1 MRASSL
7 LIATLAVVAGVHGR
21 AVASVPAAALQS
33 QAPSAEPSGTVAQPT
48 HAPNVPPPA
57 HPAATHPANLADPPA
72 TTPASGDSGDE
83 ARRLHHWRPNG
94 DRNPDHQAG
103 HASSFAAPADVPP
116 VIPPV
121 RNDDE
126 PNSFSQPAA
135 AAPAVP
141 AAAAPE
147 AAPAAAPA
155 PVAAPPTTVSTAAV
169 AQPQIIQPAVVEQP
183 AAAADPAPAAAPATV
198 ASPAQESRP
207 APAVAPQVA
216 PASSKK
222 SSVVLAPVA
231 SAVGV
236 VCVVG
241 LVAAGLIVR
250 KRRAAGSKPGGLPYT
265 GSAGSKGFGGE
276 MSDPSMHRV
285 LSGAFPAAYHN
296 EQMPSRDVDMENP
309 PLSLPRIPA
318 RAVGAGAGAFAAAA
332 ADDDYDYL
340 AIERAVTDVFQR
352 HQSGPMPELQHIQPI
367 PVEQGW
373 HEQANI
379 APYLTAQ
386 TVAVGRGDS
395 LYSDYASM
403 PPSEAEVLPVERAAS
418 PMTTNLA
425 LPVSEEAQNAA
436 QDEDLSFRDSFA
448 STSSIGS
455 YYRASVASS
464 ILPPDD
470 SLSINTFGKSRA
482 ADAADAVKHSTLM
495 NALNHIGSNA
505 PGAAGAGGH
514 GYWSDDDD
522 DEDANSE
529 TESQSTIRPSKHAA
543 YDTGTLHSH
552 ATSDGQSFV
561 TADESIHTRD

>member
-21 AVASVPAAALQS
+21 AVASVPGAALQS
-33 QAPSAEPSGTVAQPT
+33 EAASAALAEPSGTVSQPT
-48 HAPNVPPPA
+48 HAPKVPRPA
-57 HPAATHPANLADPPA
+57 HPAG
-72 TTPASGDSGDE
+72 TPAHNLVEPPVPTAAPGDSDGDE
-83 ARRLHHWRPNG
+83 ARRFHPWRPNG
-94 DRNPDHQAG
+94 GRNPDHEHEAG
-103 HASSFAAPADVPP
+103 HGSSFGAAPDVPP
-116 VIPPV
+116 ANPPV

-126 PNSFSQPAA
+126 PNASFQPV
-135 AAPAVP
+135 AAPAV
-141 AAAAPE
+141 
-147 AAPAAAPA
+147 PAAAPA

-169 AQPQIIQPAVVEQP
+169 AQPQIIQPAIVAQP
-183 AAAADPAPAAAPATV
+183 AAAADPAPAAAAAPVIAT
-198 ASPAQESRP
+198 SPAQESRP

-222 SSVVLAPVA
+222 SSIVFAPVA

-250 KRRAAGSKPGGLPYT
+250 KRRAAGTKAGVLPYT
-265 GSAGSKGFGGE
+265 GGPGSKGFGGE
-276 MSDPSMHRV
+276 MSDPSMNRV
-285 LSGAFPAAYHN
+285 LSGAFPAAYLN
-296 EQMPSRDVDMENP
+296 EQMPSRDIPMENP
-309 PLSLPRIPA
+309 PLSLPTIPA
-318 RAVGAGAGAFAAAA
+318 RAVGAGAGAFAAA
-332 ADDDYDYL
+332 DEYDYL

-386 TVAVGRGDS
+386 TAAVNRGES
-395 LYSDYASM
+395 MYSDYANM

-425 LPVSEEAQNAA
+425 PVSEAQNAA
-436 QDEDLSFRDSFA
+436 HDEEDLSFRDSFV
-448 STSSIGS
+448 SNSSIGS

-505 PGAAGAGGH
+505 LGAGAGA
-514 GYWSDDDD
+514 GYWSDDD

-529 TESQSTIRPSKHAA
+529 AESQATIRPSNYGA
-543 YDTGTLHSH
+543 YDTETVHSQ
-552 ATSDGQSFV
+552 ATSGGQSFV
-561 TADESIHTRD
+561 TADESIHTRE